1 MSQATLPVPTSN
13 GLDLANQPMD
23 LQRSATH
30 SRSPLEGAEPQP
42 LSIQILPSELDPEV
56 DMSIRTAVNDPPQP
70 QSGGT
75 NRSIEVEPPLAVV
88 VPVHQPTSALRRL
101 WTRGRMSVPHTL
113 RVFFTAEGR
122 ELRHVTGI
130 FFRLIFSLVQVVA
143 VTVILA
149 LAGSKFRSKLDPEV
163 SEFEDCDKLGI
174 WNALWAARAAF
185 GAGMVVWEW
194 KRYSEKRMRAQR
206 RRTATDIELGPV
218 DDSDHQ
224 LQWGTEV
231 RGPPES
237 TPSSTLGTIPSP
249 DMPSSSRSQ
258 GAEPLPPQLPPSPQA
273 NTASSTRANQRR
285 PPPREPPSTA
295 DGLFDRLDT
304 FLTATG
310 LIHFVV
316 NHIWL
321 YTTVHT
327 CRINDPHIWY
337 LGLGIASLGYLIV
350 LELLLIAFIVFVL
363 GPILLLILNLIMLCL
378 GRPVDRH
385 GNVIVRPEIP
395 SMDQSLID
403 KIPLVVF
410 VPPLEPEAK
419 LEDKSAG
426 ASEPREPPRKE
437 PGNPADG
444 AGSGETSAAKKIHG
458 TPSTA
463 ASRPARSRF
472 AWSRKRGAKGKP
484 ADLTMWSDA
493 TLISEGDPRFEKSE
507 HPFVQLES
515 NRAQCYIC
523 LSEFVEPKRKEGVP
537 PAPPRPKTPEPIAA
551 PVEAQS
557 STPQVEDD
565 DEAERGSASHDVP
578 QPKGKEPIREGPA
591 EVTPEPEED
600 LGTPG
605 EPLRLLACGH
615 VFHKHCL
622 DPWLSK
628 TSGRCPVCN
637 RKVEIPA
644 HMQ

>member
-1 MSQATLPVPTSN
+1 MSTGAFSVPTN
-13 GLDLANQPMD
+13 DGLDPASQPMD
-23 LQRSATH
+23 LQQSATN
-30 SRSPLEGAEPQP
+30 SRSPLDGDGPQP
-42 LSIQILPSELDPEV
+42 LNIRIPASEDGAEV
-56 DMSIRTAVNDPPQP
+56 EMSIGSAVNAPPQP
-70 QSGGT
+70 QTGST
-75 NRSIEVEPPLAVV
+75 DRSIEIGPPT
-88 VPVHQPTSALRRL
+88 PVIA
-101 WTRGRMSVPHTL
+101 
-113 RVFFTAEGR
+113 
-122 ELRHVTGI
+122 I
-130 FFRLIFSLVQVVA
+130 
-143 VTVILA
+143 TVMLA
-149 LAGSKFRSKLDPEV
+149 LAGSKFRSKLDPKI

-174 WNALWAARAAF
+174 WNALWAARATF
-185 GAGMVVWEW
+185 GTGMVAWEW

-218 DDSDHQ
+218 DDADHQ

-237 TPSSTLGTIPSP
+237 TSSPRTLATIPNP
-249 DMPSSSRSQ
+249 DMPSSSQSQ
-258 GAEPLPPQLPPSPQA
+258 DAEPVPLPPSPPA
-273 NTASSTRANQRR
+273 NPASSTRPNQRR

-295 DGLFDRLDT
+295 DALFDRLDT

-327 CRINDPHIWY
+327 CRINDPHVWY

-395 SMDQSLID
+395 SMDQNLID

-410 VPPLEPEAK
+410 VPPPEPETK
-419 LEDKSAG
+419 PEDKPGG

-437 PGNPADG
+437 PETLADG
-444 AGSGETSAAKKIHG
+444 AGSGEASAAKKTHG
-458 TPSTA
+458 TSSTT

-472 AWSRKRGAKGKP
+472 AWFRKGGGKSKP

-493 TLISEGDPRFEKSE
+493 TLISEGDSRFEKSE
-507 HPFVQLES
+507 HPFVVLES
-515 NRAQCYIC
+515 NRALCSIC
-523 LSEFVEPKRKEGVP
+523 LGEFVEPKRKEGVP
-537 PAPPRPKTPEPIAA
+537 PAPPRPKTPEPVAA
-551 PVEAQS
+551 PVEGQS
-557 STPQVEDD
+557 STPQVEDG
-565 DEAERGSASHDVP
+565 DEIERGSTNDDVT

-591 EVTPEPEED
+591 EAAPEVEED